1 MPWKINIDSSH
12 SGTPAYSYKLRIS
25 ALNSVSCET
34 KKDKGENM
42 NIYTKNHQSEEDYL
56 ESILMLSRN
65 QEVVHRIDV
74 AKRMNVSQ
82 AAVNKAVKLLCEK
95 EYVYEDG
102 KHLYLSPE
110 GKVYAE
116 AVYEKHCIIRDFLIQ
131 NGVSAPSAEEDACRM
146 EHLISDETF
155 EMMKKLLSK

>member
-1 MPWKINIDSSH
+1 
-12 SGTPAYSYKLRIS
+12 
-25 ALNSVSCET
+25 
-34 KKDKGENM
+34 M

-95 EYVYEDG
+95 AYVY
-102 KHLYLSPE
+102 KFF
-110 GKVYAE
+110 
-116 AVYEKHCIIRDFLIQ
+116 C
-131 NGVSAPSAEEDACRM
+131 
-146 EHLISDETF
+146 
-155 EMMKKLLSK
+155 